1 MYGKGNRTGKH
12 RRGGDLGDIYDKTYD
27 EHINDYEWVG
37 ELVGDNGKDEL
48 RKQLGVRNFYGH
60 VFHGRYGGV

>member
-1 MYGKGNRTGKH
+1 MYGKSYRTRKH

-27 EHINDYEWVG
+27 EHVNDYEWVG

-48 RKQLGVRNFYGH
+48 RK
-60 VFHGRYGGV
+60 